1 MRTSL
6 GDHPRSVPDDILM
19 VTISCMCLLFDRD
32 LQIED
37 VREIEEIQK
46 RRSTMST
53 TRYPVLIVGA
63 GAAGLTAS
71 TLLAHHGVR
80 SLTVEKRKEVFLY
93 PKARNL
99 TFRSL
104 EILRGVGLG
113 PAVNAA
119 AHHISYMVSKTTLSS
134 ADTKVVMDSEYFP
147 DAQAL
152 SPEPFGKYCP
162 QSVLEP
168 ILLDE
173 TRRRGSDVRYAT
185 ALDSFRQHDDG
196 VVATIEDL
204 DTGAVSE
211 VHADYLL
218 AADGTHSP
226 IRGTLGIGT
235 SGAGRIPIF
244 VVFIYFRAP
253 WRQYLPTLGDGDGVQ
268 VGNPKVN
275 GIMIPVHDDLALFT
289 TTYFPSEGETLEM
302 FTPDRCRELLLDA
315 FGTDVPIEVVDVA
328 PWQPHEIIA
337 DQFRCGRVF
346 LVGDSA
352 HTMPPLKGGGANT
365 GIQSAQNLAWKLA
378 AVLHGTAG
386 AELLDTYHTER
397 HPVGRF
403 AARQS
408 LTGPG
413 AAYLPLGP
421 DAPKLPPD
429 EDLPLFYMIA
439 GYKYRSAAVVT
450 DEPAAPDPD
459 GVQLVDGEELHG
471 EPGTRVPHA
480 WVQRDGERISTLD
493 LLGTGFT
500 LITGTAGTS
509 WVTAAESV
517 SGSLDVPIDVCVVGA
532 DVSDADGQWAE
543 VTGLSPGGALLVR
556 PDDFIGWRTDA
567 LARSPEGELG
577 AVMRRILA
585 RS

>member
-1 MRTSL
+1 MA
-6 GDHPRSVPDDILM
+6 
-19 VTISCMCLLFDRD
+19 
-32 LQIED
+32 
-37 VREIEEIQK
+37 
-46 RRSTMST
+46 T
-53 TRYPVLIVGA
+53 THYPVLIVGA

-80 SLTVEKRKEVFLY
+80 SLTVEKRKEIFIY

-113 PAVNAA
+113 PAVNTA
-119 AHHISYMVSKTTLSS
+119 AHRISHMVSKTTLSG
-134 ADTKVVMDSEYFP
+134 ADATVVIGSESFP
-147 DAQAL
+147 DATGL

-173 TRRRGSDVRYAT
+173 TRRHGSDVRYAT
-185 ALDSFRQHDDG
+185 ALGSFRQHDG

-226 IRGTLGIGT
+226 IRDNLGIST
-235 SGAGRIPIF
+235 SGAGRLPIF

-253 WRQYLPTLGDGDGVQ
+253 WRRYLPTLGDGDGVQ
-268 VGNPKVN
+268 VHNPKVT
-275 GIMIPVHDDLALFT
+275 GIMIPARDDLALFI
-289 TTYFPSEGETLEM
+289 TTYFPSQGETIEM
-302 FTPDRCRELLLDA
+302 FTPARCRELLLDA
-315 FGTDVPIEVVDVA
+315 FGTEVPIDVVDVA
-328 PWQPHEIIA
+328 PWQPHEQIA

-352 HTMPPLKGGGANT
+352 HTMPPFKGGGANT

-378 AVLHGTAG
+378 AVLHGRAG
-386 AELLDTYHTER
+386 ADLLDTYHTER
-397 HPVGRF
+397 HPVALF

-413 AAYLPLGP
+413 AAYLPLGR
-421 DAPKLPPD
+421 DAPTLPAD

-439 GYKYRSAAVVT
+439 GYRYRSAAVVT
-450 DEPAAPDPD
+450 DEPAAADPD
-459 GVQLVDGEELHG
+459 VAQLVEGEELHG

-480 WVQRDGERISTLD
+480 WVHRDGERISTLD

-500 LITGTAGTS
+500 LITGSAATR

-517 SGSLDVPIDVCVVGA
+517 SRSLDVPIDVCTVGA
-532 DVSDADGQWAE
+532 DVTDPDRQWAGL
-543 VTGLSPGGALLVR
+543 TKLSPEAALLVR
-556 PDDFIGWRTDA
+556 PDDFVGWRADA
-567 LARSPEGELG
+567 LPRSPDDELG
-577 AVMRRILA
+577 AAMRRILA